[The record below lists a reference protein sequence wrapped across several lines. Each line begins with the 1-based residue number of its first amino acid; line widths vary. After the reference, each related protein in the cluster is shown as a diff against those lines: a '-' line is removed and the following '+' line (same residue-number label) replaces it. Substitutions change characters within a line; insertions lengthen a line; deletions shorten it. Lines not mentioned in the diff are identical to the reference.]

1 MKRKLKQRQ
10 NEELSGALVEKLL
23 NGAHR
28 GAMALVQIKIF
39 DFLILIFLY
48 FSHILYH

>member
-1 MKRKLKQRQ
+1 LKQRQ
-10 NEELSGALVEKLL
+10 NEELSAALAEKLF

-28 GAMALVQIKIF
+28 GAEAIGEIQFF

-48 FSHILYH
+48 FSLILNH